1 MNILKN
7 LQAILKRNPKLY
19 AISIDFNQHLRFH
32 YITTNIKQQTQ
43 TTPDPLILDVGAGM
57 GTLTNYSTNQNGLT
71 INVEPTRKNKLK
83 NQVIADGRYLPFKT
97 QTFNIT
103 ISSDVLEHIAEPD
116 RNKFLIE
123 LLRCTKKS
131 TIITFSKI
139 HTCNPN
145 RNAIKIFQAFTHLPP
160 DWYNEH
166 NNKNIVENQK
176 VTDTV
181 EQNQKNTVSV
191 TPIVGFWAVIF
202 TGILQNVP

>member
-1 MNILKN
+1 
-7 LQAILKRNPKLY
+7 
-19 AISIDFNQHLRFH
+19 
-32 YITTNIKQQTQ
+32 
-43 TTPDPLILDVGAGM
+43 M

-103 ISSDVLEHIAEPD
+103 ISSDVLEHIAEQD

-202 TGILQNVP
+202 TGILQNVPWKANMRALSNLVSYLISRLIDRAPYYGFGVLATKKTIEEPK